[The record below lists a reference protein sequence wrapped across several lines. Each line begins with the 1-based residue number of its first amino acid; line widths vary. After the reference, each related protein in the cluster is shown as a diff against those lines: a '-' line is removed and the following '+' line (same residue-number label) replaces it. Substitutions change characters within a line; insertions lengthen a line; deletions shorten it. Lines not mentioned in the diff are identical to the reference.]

1 MVLRLHWVIRVA
13 AGKAATS
20 IGFRTASET
29 GHEIK
34 PPVSDVKCQKME

>member
-1 MVLRLHWVIRVA
+1 MSLLGHCVA

-29 GHEIK
+29 GHAIK
-34 PPVSDVKCQKME
+34 LPVPT